1 MGREDTVRARLNT
14 GALEQDIGESQFCFA
29 AKQRSQVP
37 A

>member
-1 MGREDTVRARLNT
+1 MGRKDTVKARLNT
-14 GALEQDIGESQFCFA
+14 GALEQNTGEPQFCFA